1 MNDWIENEVYYAIGV
16 MPKRKLQ
23 LRHSLVVN
31 FRCIGTLLEDN
42 DLREYWGYYL
52 EDLLDSFDLPT
63 VESDALDAE
72 DFFRKYGK
80 LLLDAC
86 CYCYID
92 PGERKMRW
100 ESENYRKVAMAHRL
114 TVSKGRIPE
123 AISNLSAALTAIVC
137 ME

>member
-1 MNDWIENEVYYAIGV
+1 MGTVAGPRYFFFAE
-16 MPKRKLQ
+16 
-23 LRHSLVVN
+23 RHLVS
-31 FRCIGTLLEDN
+31 RCRFAFSALLEQP
-42 DLREYWGYYL
+42 Y
-52 EDLLDSFDLPT
+52 LLDSFDLPT
-63 VESDALDAE
+63 VESDTLDAE